1 VFDVEVLLDQEARQ
15 DPERVKSLL
24 LRNPEGTPVPLGT
37 LADVTLGTGRHVIQH
52 DGTRRFQEVS
62 SNIRG
67 RDQAS
72 FVKELREKID
82 AQVKFP
88 SGVYYT
94 LGGAAEAQAGA
105 QREILLHSAL
115 AGVGVI
121 LLLAVVFR
129 HPRNLILVLANVPF
143 ALVGGVLAVFMTGG
157 SLSVGSLVG
166 FVTLFGITTRNS
178 IMMISHYEHL
188 VGQEG
193 ETWGLPTALRGA
205 SERLVPVL
213 MTALVTGLGLLPIAI
228 GSGQAGREIEGPMA
242 IVILGGL
249 ATSTLL
255 NLLVLPTL
263 ALRFGRFEKERTA
276 DHGQEASSA

>member
-1 VFDVEVLLDQEARQ
+1 
-15 DPERVKSLL
+15 
-24 LRNPEGTPVPLGT
+24 
-37 LADVTLGTGRHVIQH
+37 
-52 DGTRRFQEVS
+52 
-62 SNIRG
+62 
-67 RDQAS
+67 
-72 FVKELREKID
+72 
-82 AQVKFP
+82 
-88 SGVYYT
+88 
-94 LGGAAEAQAGA
+94 
-105 QREILLHSAL
+105 LLHSSL

-121 LLLAVVFR
+121 LLLAVVFQ

-193 ETWGLPTALRGA
+193 VTWGLEAALRGA

-249 ATSTLL
+249 ATSTAL
-255 NLLVLPTL
+255 NLVVLPTL
-263 ALRFGRFEKERTA
+263 ALKFGRFQRDA
-276 DHGQEASSA
+276 GASPGV